1 MWGMIAKM
9 SLLPGKRDEMIAIL
23 KESSADMRGC
33 LSYIVAKDDADAD
46 TIWVTEVWD
55 SMASH
60 DESLSLPAVKRAIP
74 RSKAIVSNFEKIAVT
89 QRVWGV
95 GIPAVHSH

>member
-46 TIWVTEVWD
+46 TIWVTEV
-55 SMASH
+55 
-60 DESLSLPAVKRAIP
+60 
-74 RSKAIVSNFEKIAVT
+74 
-89 QRVWGV
+89 
-95 GIPAVHSH
+95 